1 MEKIISWKSPKVIAA
16 FLLSL
21 VFLFGMLMLSNHVRA
36 PVNFEDSNLELVI
49 REKIEKHSGP
59 IYQNELKTVFSLDAS
74 GKNIQRLEGIEALE
88 KLTELNL
95 SDNQVIDLTPLSKLR
110 MLRVLNLRNNQI
122 NDLRSINIEKITQL
136 NLTALNLRDNQITNL
151 GPLEAFKE
159 LTYLNIHSNPI
170 ETGMEIIGELEQLDT
185 LIMRNVHIGD
195 NYHFLESLTNL
206 NRLNMRNTGITD
218 ISVLGKLMELGAL
231 QDNPRDGSQATIDLL
246 EIYPSNNN
254 YDDPYH
260 SVRRYWDNIGYRFPL
275 SLPYHPS
282 LIDSPQF
289 SHKSG
294 FYNNHFYLALTT
306 DEPGSRI
313 FYTTN
318 GSEPRLTPQLE
329 PMPFTYEYQEPILIE
344 NKVIDDQSI
353 SNITT
358 SSMPAYPNKDISKT
372 FIANV
377 IRAIVVESN
386 YERSYVK
393 TQTYFL
399 DEQKILNHT
408 LPIIT
413 ITTNPEYLFDD
424 TIGIY
429 VPGDLYEDINPE
441 SPWWNPA
448 NYRQRGL
455 KWERPGHLKMFNEHG
470 ELLISQNIGI
480 RVHGEATRWFPQ
492 KSLRLYARPEYDNQT
507 LIQYDFFPSLHNR
520 LNNSVVET
528 FETLILR
535 NSGNDWRSDERW
547 RSTMFRDAMSQSL
560 LEHTTLDIQGYHPV
574 AVFLNGEYWGIHN
587 VRTRYDEYYYYSY
600 YGIEPSEIIVLEG
613 GVGSLKFG
621 SPGDEASYSN
631 LLKHIDENYIE
642 NNFQTS
648 IALRDQALYEYV
660 STWIDID
667 NFIKY
672 QVSQIYFNNTDA
684 GGSNMRFWRKDTDPT
699 ATDISKAYGHD
710 GKWRFMIIDTD
721 FGFFDPQYNTMNYAT
736 RDLRAGSYLFRSFL
750 QNDHFKKQFI
760 NTFADH
766 LNTTFREEVVIYQID
781 FFEELY
787 SPEVNDHINRW
798 GNMGGTFEAWLAN
811 VQSLRDFANL
821 RPSFQRSH
829 IIEYFNLP
837 GSFELNILT
846 DSSRGYVSVNSIDI
860 LNDSVGISDPG
871 NWTGIYFQNVPIT
884 ISAIPNEGYKF
895 VGWEGLDNFML
906 ETELPQITI
915 NSNEDM
921 NIIAIFEEK

>member
-1 MEKIISWKSPKVIAA
+1 MEKIITWKSPKIIAV
-16 FLLSL
+16 FLVSL
-21 VFLFGMLMLSNHVRA
+21 VALIAMLLIANQVKA
-36 PVNFEDSNLELVI
+36 PVHFEDINLELVV
-49 REKIEKHSGP
+49 REKIDKPSGP
-59 IYQNELKTVFSLDAS
+59 IYHNEVKTIFSLDAS
-74 GKNIQRLEGIEALE
+74 GRNIQRLGGIESLQ
-88 KLTELNL
+88 KLTDLNL

-122 NDLRSINIEKITQL
+122 SDLRSINIEKLTQPQ
-136 NLTALNLRDNQITNL
+136 LTSLNLRDNQINKL

-170 ETGMEIIGELEQLDT
+170 ETGLEIIGELEQLET
-185 LIMRNVHIGD
+185 LIMRNVYIGD
-195 NYHFLESLTNL
+195 EYHFLENLTNL
-206 NRLNMRNTGITD
+206 NRLNLRNTGIKD
-218 ISVLGKLMELGAL
+218 ISVIGDLMAFGAL
-231 QDNPRDGSQATIDLL
+231 QDNPQDGSQATIDLL
-246 EIYPSNNN
+246 EIYPVN
-254 YDDPYH
+254 DHKDPYH
-260 SVRRYWDNIGYRFPL
+260 AVRRYWDNIGYRYPL

-289 SHKSG
+289 SHESG
-294 FYNNHFYLALTT
+294 FYETAFLLTLTT
-306 DEPGSRI
+306 DEPDSRI

-329 PMPFTYEYQEPILIE
+329 PMPFTYEYLEPILIE
-344 NKVIDDQSI
+344 NQVIDDQSI

-358 SSMPAYPNKDISKT
+358 SVMQEYPNKDIDSI
-372 FIANV
+372 FIASV
-377 IRAIVVESN
+377 IRAIIVKSN
-386 YERSYVK
+386 HERSNVK

-399 DEQKILNHT
+399 DEQKVLNHT
-408 LPIIT
+408 LPIVT

-429 VPGDLYEDINPE
+429 VPGDLYEDINPD

-448 NYRQRGL
+448 NYTQRGL

-480 RVHGEATRWFPQ
+480 RVHGGATRWFQQ
-492 KSLRLYARPEYDNQT
+492 KSLRLYARSEYNTQT
-507 LIQYDFFPSLHNR
+507 LFQYDFFPALHNR
-520 LNNSVVET
+520 FNDSVVDT
-528 FETLILR
+528 FKTLILR
-535 NSGNDWRSDERW
+535 NSGNDWVHSERW

-560 LEHTTLDIQGYHPV
+560 LEHTSLDIQGYHPV
-574 AVFLNGEYWGIHN
+574 VVFLNGEYWGIHN
-587 VRTRYDEYYYYSY
+587 VRNRYDEYYFYSY

-613 GVGSLKFG
+613 GIGSLKFG
-621 SPGDEASYSN
+621 SPGGEASFIN
-631 LLKHIDENYIE
+631 LLKLIDENYIE
-642 NNFQTS
+642 NHFQTS
-648 IALRDQALYEYV
+648 NALHNQALYEYF

-684 GGSNMRFWRKDTDPT
+684 GGSNMRFWRKDTDPS
-699 ATDISKAYGHD
+699 ATDGSEAYGHD

-736 RDLRAGSYLFRSFL
+736 TDLRAFTYLFRSFL
-750 QNDHFKKQFI
+750 ENDHFEKQFI

-766 LNTTFREEVVIYQID
+766 LNTTFREEVVINQID
-781 FFEELY
+781 FFEDLY
-787 SPEVNDHINRW
+787 SPEVNQHINRW

-811 VQSLRDFANL
+811 VQTLRDFANL
-821 RPSFQRSH
+821 RPSFKRSH

-837 GSFELNILT
+837 GSFELNIQT

-860 LNDSVGISDPG
+860 LSGSVGISDPG

-884 ISAIPNEGYKF
+884 ITAIPNEGYKF
-895 VGWEGLDNFML
+895 IGWEGLDNFML
-906 ETELPQITI
+906 ETDSPQITI
-915 NSNEDM
+915 NSNEDI
-921 NIIAIFEEK
+921 NISAIFEEK